1 MNNKD
6 TNELSNNML
15 DILTFLSDNST
26 IENRIGNM
34 RAFLVND
41 FVYMAIKVNER
52 YNENT
57 RSLKSFSSFKYLNNV
72 TKDIMDIK

>member
-15 DILTFLSDNST
+15 EILTFLSDNST
-26 IENRIGNM
+26 KENRIGNI
-34 RAFLVND
+34 RAFLVNT

-52 YNENT
+52 YSENT
-57 RSLKSFSSFKYLNNV
+57 ISLNSFSSFKYLNKV